1 MTMLTRFFL
10 LLLIG
15 GSLAGAWALWRL
27 WLGQRARRLA
37 LATVPA
43 QVAQA
48 LPPGPALLY
57 FTTESCAQ
65 CRFQQAPILAEL
77 IDSGAPPVHKLDA
90 LEHQSLAQ
98 HFGVM
103 TVPTTVVLDAAQR
116 PIAVNHGLA
125 TLSTL
130 HAQLAALDA

>member
-1 MTMLTRFFL
+1 MLDRFFL
-10 LLLIG
+10 LLIISA
-15 GSLAGAWALWRL
+15 SLAAGWALWRL
-27 WLGQRARRLA
+27 WLGQRTRRLA

-43 QVAQA
+43 RVAQA

-77 IDSGAPPVHKLDA
+77 IEQGTPPIHQLDA
-90 LEHQSLAQ
+90 LEHESLAQ
-98 HFGVM
+98 HYGIM
-103 TVPTTVVLDAAQR
+103 TVPSTVLLDTAQR
-116 PIAVNHGLA
+116 PVAINHGLA

-130 HAQLAALDA
+130 RAQIGSLS